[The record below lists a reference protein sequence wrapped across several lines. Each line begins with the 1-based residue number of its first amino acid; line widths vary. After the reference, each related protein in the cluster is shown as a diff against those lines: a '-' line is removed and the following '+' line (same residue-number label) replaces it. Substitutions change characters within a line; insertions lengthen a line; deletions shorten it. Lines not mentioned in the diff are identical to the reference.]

1 LSRFKFNWT
10 TLDVY
15 SSMQDQKIKELIKDL
30 ASVGLSSNPQ
40 FLTVGEEGIVKIV
53 RNKENFEKILDEFPL
68 IKGMDTDFHR
78 ENENL
83 IFRRDGGPKGLYYF
97 LVFESEQKAK
107 EALIRVT
114 NYLNS

>member
-1 LSRFKFNWT
+1 
-10 TLDVY
+10 
-15 SSMQDQKIKELIKDL
+15 MQDQEIKELIKDL
-30 ASVGLSSNPQ
+30 ESVGLSSNPQ
-40 FLTVGEEGIVKIV
+40 LLTVGEEGIVKIV
-53 RNKENFEKILDEFPL
+53 RNKNDYEKTIDEFPL

-78 ENENL
+78 ENKEL
-83 IFRRDGGPKGLYYF
+83 TFRRDGGPKGLYYL